1 MRKFSLVRR
10 RPAGQ
15 QHQRRQQQAR
25 QTGKTV
31 IRNEAGRQQRQKQAR
46 HQQKQLRQQLQAIV
60 MRNRFVCASV
70 STGAPFYSNVTPIY
84 STSCGRPIP
93 YRVET
98 PSCSVGLAEF
108 SDRFLCKEIFS
119 GDLIISERLA
129 PSTSLTPTGG
139 ISNQWSA
146 VLDGLFRALNKHKN
160 YSVDLVT
167 RVDNVSIDRNEAA
180 HSLRPGLKETQT
192 VHGQQP
198 AALTSTTPCLVSS
211 PPSTQ
216 KTTRR
221 EEQPEEVV
229 INRFGRRIVRPRR
242 FQDA

>member
-1 MRKFSLVRR
+1 MS
-10 RPAGQ
+10 
-15 QHQRRQQQAR
+15 
-25 QTGKTV
+25 
-31 IRNEAGRQQRQKQAR
+31 
-46 HQQKQLRQQLQAIV
+46 
-60 MRNRFVCASV
+60 NRFVCASV
-70 STGAPFYSNVTPIY
+70 SIGALFYSNVTPIY
-84 STSCGRPIP
+84 STGCRWPIP

-98 PSCSVGLAEF
+98 PSCSVGLAEC

-160 YSVDLVT
+160 YTVDLVT
-167 RVDNVSIDRNEAA
+167 RVDNVSIDRNKPA
-180 HSLRPGLKETQT
+180 HSLRPGLKETRT

-198 AALTSTTPCLVSS
+198 AALTSTTPCLI
-211 PPSTQ
+211 PSLPFTQ

-229 INRFGRRIVRPRR
+229 NNRFGRRIVRPRR